1 MEKLENS
8 SEENESGFDW
18 MEKLKKQIE
27 FSDEKL
33 DLALKHL
40 ENTEV
45 RLQKL
50 MDLLMNTDF
59 DDLASIKRDIEEAKE
74 DIQEVQSLVNGTK
87 KINSMVK
94 ERQERSISLMKIFHD
109 QLEEEQQIDELTK
122 LGSKKYFEH
131 IWGRF
136 IEERKKFFVVFID
149 LNDLTN
155 INNKYWHDAG
165 DSVLIDFSKD
175 LSNVLWK
182 EKNTAFRIHGDE
194 FMVIS
199 EDNLETITH
208 KMSTLVEWL
217 DRRHYKIIIW
227 TNVVHIAATFAY
239 WISER
244 KGCDDLRSLK
254 VKSEK
259 KMYNHKAR
267 MKDDNKYKFGDDEK
281 NKDV

>member
-131 IWGRF
+131 I
-136 IEERKKFFVVFID
+136 
-149 LNDLTN
+149 
-155 INNKYWHDAG
+155 
-165 DSVLIDFSKD
+165 
-175 LSNVLWK
+175 
-182 EKNTAFRIHGDE
+182 
-194 FMVIS
+194 
-199 EDNLETITH
+199 
-208 KMSTLVEWL
+208 
-217 DRRHYKIIIW
+217 
-227 TNVVHIAATFAY
+227 
-239 WISER
+239 
-244 KGCDDLRSLK
+244 
-254 VKSEK
+254 
-259 KMYNHKAR
+259 
-267 MKDDNKYKFGDDEK
+267 
-281 NKDV
+281 